1 MTDLELMQQA
11 LDALENGAVRW
22 KSDRLHDIDV
32 AIYALRARLAQPEPE
47 PVMAEFKFQEYGPD
61 NWGDS
66 QVTNPEFVAEQ
77 KATNEAL
84 RNMVQ
89 QEPVAWAYRD
99 SSSGNL
105 FGFTSE
111 YYDDEPAKNLV
122 PLYTAPP
129 QRELESEPV
138 AWMNEAGDIVTSD
151 ESYTIGWRPLYTA
164 PPQREWQGLTDE
176 EMNACLVEADPCEA
190 LLDHESREL
199 MRTVEAKL
207 REKNGNL

>member
-1 MTDLELMQQA
+1 MITLTREEAQQV
-11 LDALENGAVRW
+11 LDALKWFEQRFACTH
-22 KSDRLHDIDV
+22 LELIDT
-32 AIYALRARLAQPEPE
+32 IRARLSAPEPE
-47 PVMAEFKFQEYGPD
+47 PVIAEFKFQEYGPS

-122 PLYTAPP
+122 PLYTAPL
-129 QRELESEPV
+129 QRDV
-138 AWMNEAGDIVTSD
+138 ASAK
-151 ESYTIGWRPLYTA
+151 A
-164 PPQREWQGLTDE
+164 AEWQGLTDE
-176 EMNACLVEADPCEA
+176 DLDDAYEAAHKSQSGAVVWSVTKYTEA
-190 LLDHESREL
+190 I
-199 MRTVEAKL
+199 EAKL
-207 REKNGNL
+207 KEKNYDKH